1 MKRNTFLLV
10 CLLSVSCSIP
20 KLSRSPLDFFAFL
33 RIFTGTQFT
42 GQTIG
47 GVVSGLIA
55 NTSVTLTNGNDT
67 ITVSTDGNFTFPRK
81 LNTGDLY
88 NVNVTTNG
96 VGLSCTI
103 ANAQGVVQNAPIT
116 NISITC
122 GLGVGYYEVGVNITG
137 ITGTVDVQNNGA
149 DTISFSANGF
159 QKFSI
164 VQPTGSNYSVTISSQ
179 PAGTVCSFDNPSLTV
194 GTVGATNVTVFI
206 TCVSGYIVGGNLFS
220 FSSTDIGTSLINQK
234 SYLRTFAG
242 SFPTN
247 NSGLGPA
254 PGVAVM
260 STTSTVARF
269 NNPSMMAA
277 DTNFLYVADTTN
289 GVIRKIDKVSG
300 ITTIFAGGNSGG
312 GTPCPGTLITNCLD
326 GVGTAAQFNGPVG
339 LTTNGN
345 NLFVL
350 ETNGNRIRIVNL
362 TTTSVSTLAGSGN
375 NGSLDNTSGILAS
388 FSNPSWMTLHNGTFY
403 IVDRGNCTIRT
414 LNPTTTAV
422 ATIAG
427 GVGLCS
433 FANSPV
439 GTNARFVSPI
449 AIVGVGNYLYVSDV
463 GAGGGYKIRRIS
475 LTGTNAVDTIA
486 GDGVQASTDGIGTS
500 AQFNDP
506 HGLTTDGTNLFIS
519 EWLGHRIRHLNLTTN
534 RVTTLVGSVSG
545 YADNATGNG
554 LLNFPGY
561 IATDGQTIYIA
572 DQGNHAIRTLQ
583 PAELLQ
589 YTLDGNA
596 NDSIG
601 TNHGNLIGAPN
612 TTRDE
617 NGLSNGAYEMDGT
630 TQSIVSSSNVSQITD
645 NLTISAWIH
654 TSGKTTNQA
663 VFYNGL
669 GGTDGYGL
677 VIESSGNL
685 RISVGNL
692 FSPASFMQV
701 SPNRWTHVTM
711 RRFAGS
717 WQIFFNGK
725 SDFIGYATN
734 PITPTGTFKVGD
746 DGNGS
751 RFKGKI
757 SNVQFFNGAL
767 DDDAIQ
773 KLAIQVPSGLISY
786 YPFNGNGKDFGNYS
800 NDLSSFGVVA
810 TTTDRNGFPSSAYYF
825 NGTSYFEKSNPN
837 GLLIGGSSR
846 SICAWFKSSSPV
858 AQYIVSFGTAINST
872 ASGLVILQ
880 PEVGML
886 GWNDEAKVIKEDF
899 LNQWIHLCG
908 VFDGTTA
915 FVYENGTLRHS
926 EGKSSWNTGISSTL
940 NIGRLITP
948 TGYFNGD
955 IDDVRI
961 YDRSLSISEI
971 RAISG
976 YYPTQTSVWN
986 QTVASSSLKFFLL
999 PESANFGAGGCN
1011 GGANCVYAWNDRSRN
1026 NLNLTQATASAQPIF
1041 NANILNGSPG
1051 IRFIGPDATYLSAA
1065 CSTSLLSSANTI
1077 FVVYNDTEMS
1087 GSDGIFQNGAKLL
1100 YLPDGTPPNK
1110 LVSLFDL
1117 QLGNPPKVITSSTFS
1132 STLGETILLTLD
1144 HNGTTGN
1151 IYKYGTSVAVTP
1163 SSGTAYNCALGD
1175 LSMGRYFWNVGI
1187 YPNNGDYLNGSIGD
1201 FLYFD
1206 QVLTPNDREIVE
1218 CYLSSKYNLK
1228 LGHTCP

>member
-1 MKRNTFLLV
+1 MKRSTLLLV
-10 CLLSVSCSIP
+10 CLFSTACSFP
-20 KLSRSPLDFFAFL
+20 KLSRSSLDFFAFL
-33 RIFTGTQFT
+33 RIFTSTQFT
-42 GQTIG
+42 GQTLG

-55 NTSVTLTNGNDT
+55 NTSVTLTNGSDT
-67 ITVSTDGNFTFPRK
+67 ITVSADGNFTFPRR
-81 LNTGDLY
+81 LNTGDGY
-88 NVNVTTNG
+88 NVNLTTNG

-103 ANAQGVVQNAPIT
+103 ANAQGIVQNSPIT
-116 NISITC
+116 NINVTC
-122 GLGVGYYEVGVNITG
+122 GLGVGFYEVGVNVTG
-137 ITGTVDVQNNGA
+137 ITGSIDVQNNGA
-149 DTISFSANGF
+149 DTINFSANGF

-164 VQPTGSNYSVTISSQ
+164 VQPSGSNYAVTISSQ
-179 PAGTVCSFDNPSLTV
+179 PVGTVCSFDNPSLSV
-194 GTVGATNVTVFI
+194 GTIGVANVTVFI
-206 TCVSGYIVGGNLFS
+206 TCVSGYNVGGNLFS
-220 FSSTDIGTSLINQK
+220 VSSTDIGSSLINQK
-234 SYLRTFAG
+234 AYLRTFAG

-247 NSGLGPA
+247 NGGLGPA
-254 PGVAVM
+254 PGVAVT
-260 STTSTVARF
+260 STTSTLARF
-269 NNPSMMAA
+269 NTPSMMAA
-277 DTNFLYVADTTN
+277 DANYLYVADTAN
-289 GVIRKIDKVSG
+289 GVIRRIDKVNG
-300 ITTIFAGGNSGG
+300 NTTILAGGNSGG

-326 GVGTAAQFNGPVG
+326 GVGPAAQFNGPVG

-350 ETNGNRIRIVNL
+350 ESNGNRIRIINL

-375 NGSLDNTSGILAS
+375 AGSSDNTSGILAS
-388 FSNPSWMTLHNGTFY
+388 FSNPSWMTLHNGIFY
-403 IVDRGNCTIRT
+403 IVDRNNCTIRT

-439 GTNARFVSPI
+439 GTSARFVSPI
-449 AIVGVGNYLYVSDV
+449 AIVGIGNYLYVSDV

-475 LTGTNAVDTIA
+475 LAGTNAVDTIA

-534 RVTTLVGSVSG
+534 RVTTLVGSVPG

-572 DQGNHAIRTLQ
+572 DRGNHSIRYLQ
-583 PAELLQ
+583 PAELLH
-589 YTLDGNA
+589 YTFDGNT
-596 NDSIG
+596 NDSVG
-601 TNHGNLIGAPN
+601 TNDGNLVGAPN

-617 NGLSNGAYEMDGT
+617 NGLSNGAFELDGT
-630 TQSIVSSSNVSQITD
+630 TQYIESSSIVSQITD

-654 TSGKTTNQA
+654 TSGKITNQFI
-663 VFYNGL
+663 FYNGL
-669 GGTDGYGL
+669 ADTDGYGL
-677 VIESSGNL
+677 VIESSGSL
-685 RISVGNL
+685 RIANGNL

-701 SPNRWTHVTM
+701 SPNQWTHVAM
-711 RRFAGS
+711 RRFAGN
-717 WQIFFNGK
+717 WQIYINGK
-725 SDFIGYATN
+725 ADFIGYATN
-734 PITPTGTFKVGD
+734 PLIPTNTFKVGD
-746 DGNGS
+746 NGS
-751 RFKGKI
+751 GFHFRGKI

-786 YPFNGNGKDFGNYS
+786 YPFNGNGKDYGNYA
-800 NDLSSFGVVA
+800 NDLTSFGIVA
-810 TTTDRNGFPSSAYYF
+810 TATDRNGFPSSAYYF

-837 GLLIGGSSR
+837 GLPIGGSSR
-846 SICAWFKSSSPV
+846 SICAWFKSSSTA
-858 AQYIVSFGTAINST
+858 AQYIISFGTALDST
-872 ASGLVILQ
+872 ASGLVLLQ

-886 GWNDEAKVIKEDF
+886 GWNDEAKVIQEDF

-908 VFDGTTA
+908 VYDGTTA

-926 EGKSSWNTGISSTL
+926 EGKSSWSTGVSSTL

-948 TGYFNGD
+948 TGYFSGD

-961 YDRSLSISEI
+961 YDRTLSVSEI

-976 YYPTQTSVWN
+976 YYPTQVTAWN
-986 QTVASSSLKFFLL
+986 QTIASSSLKFFLL
-999 PESANFGAGGCN
+999 PESASFGAGACN

-1026 NLNLTQATASAQPIF
+1026 NLNLTQATPSSQPIF

-1051 IRFIGPDATYLSAA
+1051 IRFIGTDATYLSTA
-1065 CSTSLLSSANTI
+1065 CSASLLSSSNTI
-1077 FVVYNDTEMS
+1077 FAIYNDTEMS

-1100 YLPDGTPPNK
+1100 YLPDGTPTNK

-1117 QLGNPPKVITSSTFS
+1117 QLGNPPKVITSSPFS
-1132 STLGETILLTLD
+1132 SSLGEIILLTLE

-1151 IYKYGTSVAVTP
+1151 IYKFGSSVAVTP

-1175 LSMGRYFWNVGI
+1175 LSMGRYFWNSGV
-1187 YPNNGDYLNGSIGD
+1187 YPANGDYLNGSIGD

-1206 QVLTPNDREIVE
+1206 QVLTQNDRELVE
-1218 CYLSSKYNLK
+1218 CYLSSKYKLK